1 MPRLAGGW
9 RPGIGDAKEDTM
21 TTGTYELSHGI
32 TAPAV
37 PVAHVKPSVPF
48 APASAPL
55 PIRLLATAVDAVLV
69 GATVTIAAVAA
80 HVLFLIFP
88 ASVRSF
94 EPLGLIALSGV
105 VVVGYFVYYWGVEGT
120 TPGKKMVGLCI
131 TRPATLDTQIP
142 IGTGRAAL
150 RLIGITVGNLF
161 LADLLF
167 AFLHQDRRALHDL
180 MADSIVVARR

>member
-1 MPRLAGGW
+1 
-9 RPGIGDAKEDTM
+9 M

-32 TAPAV
+32 TAPAG
-37 PVAHVKPSVPF
+37 AAAPSLPF

-55 PIRLLATAVDAVLV
+55 PIRLLATAVDAVLI
-69 GATVTIAAVAA
+69 GATVTISAVVV
-80 HVLFLIFP
+80 HLLFMIFP

-105 VVVGYFVYYWGVEGT
+105 VAIGYFVYCWGIEGT
-120 TPGKKMVGLCI
+120 TPGKRMMGLCV

-142 IGTGRAAL
+142 IGPGRATL
-150 RLIGITVGNLF
+150 RFVGITVGNLF
-161 LADLLF
+161 FADLLF
-167 AFLHQDRRALHDL
+167 ALLHQDHRALHDL